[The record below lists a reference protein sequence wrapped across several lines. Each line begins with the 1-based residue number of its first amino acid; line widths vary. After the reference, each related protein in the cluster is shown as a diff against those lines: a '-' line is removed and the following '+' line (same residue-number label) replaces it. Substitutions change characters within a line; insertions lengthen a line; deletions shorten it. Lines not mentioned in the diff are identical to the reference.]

1 MKKRGDIV
9 VKYYREKK
17 GLTQEELAR
26 IIGVSYKTMYNIEKR
41 NSTDVKTAIKIAKA
55 LETTVETIFEEEKKE

>member
-1 MKKRGDIV
+1 M